1 MLLKDPET
9 KEKTFAKEPLAIYV
23 HFGFCASKCPYCDFM
38 SEKIPENPDFGL
50 WLEEYKKALDFYVPF
65 TKGRRVQSVY
75 FGGGT
80 PSLLPADFFET
91 ILSYIQCNY
100 IVEDNA
106 EITMEGNPSSVTL
119 AKLKAW
125 KAAGINR
132 FSLGVQAFDDEV
144 LRFLGRRH
152 NGKEALAALENTLKV
167 FANASFDMIY
177 AYPEHTA
184 EKWERQLSFALSFKA
199 PHMSLYQLVI
209 EPPSVFYN
217 KGLEPIAE
225 DKAADLYKL
234 TDEMTAAA
242 GIPWYE
248 ISNYARD
255 GAQSRHNLAYW
266 RYAEYIGIGPS
277 AHGRVRLKG
286 GELYATEQ
294 VRAPFNWLKA
304 KDKNAELT
312 LLNEKEKREER
323 VLMGLRTREGVDLSL
338 VDAVKAQEYAQEGL
352 LVFEKGRVSPTLEG
366 RLVLDT
372 IITELIIGN
381 KEG

>member
-1 MLLKDPET
+1 MLLKNAERE
-9 KEKTFAKEPLAIYV
+9 EKTPAKEPLAIYV

-38 SEKIPENPDFGL
+38 SEKIPEDMDFSL
-50 WLEEYKKALDFYVPF
+50 WLEEYKKALDFYAPF

-80 PSLLPADFFET
+80 PSLLPAGFFEA

-100 IVEDNA
+100 FVEDNA

-184 EKWERQLSFALSFKA
+184 EKWRQQLAFALSFKA
-199 PHMSLYQLVI
+199 PHMSLYQLAI
-209 EPPSVFYN
+209 EPPSVFY
-217 KGLEPIAE
+217 KQGLEPIAE
-225 DKAADLYKL
+225 DEAANLYEL
-234 TDEMTAAA
+234 TDEMMRAA

-248 ISNYARD
+248 ISNYARK
-255 GAQSRHNLAYW
+255 GAQSRHNLTYW
-266 RYAEYIGIGPS
+266 RYGEYIGIGPS

-304 KDKNAELT
+304 KDKNAEVVLLT
-312 LLNEKEKREER
+312 AEEKREEQ
-323 VLMGLRTREGVDLSL
+323 VLMGLRTKEGVDLSL
-338 VDAVKAQEYAQEGL
+338 VNTIKAREYAEEGL
-352 LVFEKGRVSPTLEG
+352 LAFENGRVYPTLAG

-372 IITELIIGN
+372 VI
-381 KEG
+381 EGVTG

>member
-1 MLLKDPET
+1 MLLKNAERE
-9 KEKTFAKEPLAIYV
+9 EKTPAKEPLAIYV

-38 SEKIPENPDFGL
+38 SEKIPEDMDFSL
-50 WLEEYKKALDFYVPF
+50 WLEEYKKALDFYAPF

-80 PSLLPADFFET
+80 PSLLPAGFFEA

-100 IVEDNA
+100 FVEDNA

-184 EKWERQLSFALSFKA
+184 EKWRQQLAFALSFKA
-199 PHMSLYQLVI
+199 PHMSLYQLAI
-209 EPPSVFYN
+209 EPPSVFR
-217 KGLEPIAE
+217 IF
-225 DKAADLYKL
+225 
-234 TDEMTAAA
+234 T
-242 GIPWYE
+242 
-248 ISNYARD
+248 
-255 GAQSRHNLAYW
+255 
-266 RYAEYIGIGPS
+266 
-277 AHGRVRLKG
+277 
-286 GELYATEQ
+286 
-294 VRAPFNWLKA
+294 
-304 KDKNAELT
+304 
-312 LLNEKEKREER
+312 
-323 VLMGLRTREGVDLSL
+323 
-338 VDAVKAQEYAQEGL
+338 
-352 LVFEKGRVSPTLEG
+352 
-366 RLVLDT
+366 
-372 IITELIIGN
+372 
-381 KEG
+381 

>member
-1 MLLKDPET
+1 MLLKNAER
-9 KEKTFAKEPLAIYV
+9 KEKTPAKEPLAIYV

-38 SEKIPENPDFGL
+38 SEKIPEDMDFSL
-50 WLEEYKKALDFYVPF
+50 WLEEYKKALDFYAPF

-80 PSLLPADFFET
+80 PSLLPAGFFEA

-100 IVEDNA
+100 FVEDNA

-144 LRFLGRRH
+144 LKFLGRRH

-184 EKWERQLSFALSFKA
+184 EKWRQQLAFALSFKA
-199 PHMSLYQLVI
+199 PHMSLYQLAI
-209 EPPSVFYN
+209 EPPSVFY
-217 KGLEPIAE
+217 KQGLEPIAE
-225 DKAADLYKL
+225 DEAANLYEL
-234 TDEMTAAA
+234 TDEMMRAA

-248 ISNYARD
+248 ISNYARK
-255 GAQSRHNLAYW
+255 GAQSRHNLTYW
-266 RYAEYIGIGPS
+266 RYGEYIGIGPS

-304 KDKNAELT
+304 KDKNAEVVLLT
-312 LLNEKEKREER
+312 AEEKREEQ
-323 VLMGLRTREGVDLSL
+323 VLMGLRTKEGVDLSL
-338 VDAVKAQEYAQEGL
+338 VNTIKAREYAEEGL
-352 LVFEKGRVSPTLEG
+352 LAFENGRVYPTLAG

-372 IITELIIGN
+372 VI
-381 KEG
+381 EGVTG

>member
-1 MLLKDPET
+1 MLLKNAER
-9 KEKTFAKEPLAIYV
+9 KEKTPAKESLAIYV

-38 SEKIPENPDFGL
+38 SEKIPEDMDFSL
-50 WLEEYKKALDFYVPF
+50 WLEEYKKAFDFYAPF

-80 PSLLPADFFET
+80 PSLLPAGFFEA

-100 IVEDNA
+100 FVEDNA

-184 EKWERQLSFALSFKA
+184 EKWRQQLAFALSFKA
-199 PHMSLYQLVI
+199 PHMSLYQLAI
-209 EPPSVFYN
+209 EPPSVFY
-217 KGLEPIAE
+217 KQGLEPIAE
-225 DKAADLYKL
+225 DEAANLYEL
-234 TDEMTAAA
+234 TDEMMRAA

-248 ISNYARD
+248 ISNYARK
-255 GAQSRHNLAYW
+255 GAQSRHNLTYW
-266 RYAEYIGIGPS
+266 RYGEYIGIGPS

-304 KDKNAELT
+304 KDKNAEVVLLT
-312 LLNEKEKREER
+312 AEEKREEQ
-323 VLMGLRTREGVDLSL
+323 VLMGLRTKEGVDLSL
-338 VDAVKAQEYAQEGL
+338 VNTIKAREYAEEGL
-352 LVFEKGRVSPTLEG
+352 LAFENGRVYPTLAG

-372 IITELIIGN
+372 VI
-381 KEG
+381 EGVKG

>member
-1 MLLKDPET
+1 MRGEVIK
-9 KEKTFAKEPLAIYV
+9 KPLAIYI

-38 SEKIPENPDFGL
+38 SEKIPEDMNFSL

-80 PSLLPADFFET
+80 PSLLPADFFEA

-119 AKLKAW
+119 AKLEAW
-125 KAAGINR
+125 KTAGINR

-144 LRFLGRRH
+144 LKFLGRRH

-167 FANASFDMIY
+167 FTNASFDMIY

-184 EKWERQLSFALSFKA
+184 EKWKKQLSFALSFKA

-242 GIPWYE
+242 SIPWYE

-255 GAQSRHNLAYW
+255 GAQSLHNLAYW

-277 AHGRVRLKG
+277 AHGRVRLKD

-294 VRAPFNWLKA
+294 VHAPFNWLKA
-304 KDKNAELT
+304 KNKNTELVPLTAE
-312 LLNEKEKREER
+312 EKREER

-338 VDAVKAQEYAQEGL
+338 VNTIKAREYAEEGL
-352 LVFEKGRVSPTLEG
+352 LMFENGRVYPTLAG

-372 IITELIIGN
+372 IIAELIIGN
-381 KEG
+381 KEREKARKIC

>member
-1 MLLKDPET
+1 MFLEGSGSAVR
-9 KEKTFAKEPLAIYV
+9 EEAVKEPLAIYV

-38 SEKIPENPDFGL
+38 SEKIPENMDVSL

-65 TKGRRVQSVY
+65 TKGRRVQSIY

-80 PSLLPADFFET
+80 PSLLPADFFED

-100 IVEDNA
+100 FVEDDA

-144 LRFLGRRH
+144 LKFLGRRH

-167 FANASFDMIY
+167 FANSSFDMIY
-177 AYPEHTA
+177 AYPKHTA
-184 EKWERQLSFALSFKA
+184 KKWEGQLLFALSFGA

-209 EPPSVFYN
+209 EPPSAFYN

-225 DKAADLYKL
+225 DEAADLYKL

-248 ISNYARD
+248 VSNYAGE

-286 GELYATEQ
+286 GGLYATEQ
-294 VRAPFNWLKA
+294 VRSPFNWLKA
-304 KDKNAELT
+304 KDKNSELV
-312 LLNEKEKREER
+312 LLTPEEQREER
-323 VLMGLRTREGVDLSL
+323 VLMGLRTREGVDLGL
-338 VDAVKAQEYAQEGL
+338 VDVAKAREYSEEGL
-352 LVFEKGRVSPTLEG
+352 LVFENGRIYPTLAG
-366 RLVLDT
+366 RLVLDA
-372 IITELIIGN
+372 IITGLIVGS
-381 KEG
+381 K

>member
-1 MLLKDPET
+1 MLLKNAERE
-9 KEKTFAKEPLAIYV
+9 EKTPAKEPLAIYV

-38 SEKIPENPDFGL
+38 SEKIPEDMDFSL
-50 WLEEYKKALDFYVPF
+50 WLEEYKKALDFYAPF

-80 PSLLPADFFET
+80 PSLLPAGFFEA

-100 IVEDNA
+100 FVEDNA

-152 NGKEALAALENTLKV
+152 NGKEALAALENTLEV

-184 EKWERQLSFALSFKA
+184 EKWRQQLAFALSFKA
-199 PHMSLYQLVI
+199 PHMSLYQLAI
-209 EPPSVFYN
+209 EPPSVFY
-217 KGLEPIAE
+217 KQGLEPIAE
-225 DKAADLYKL
+225 DEAANLYEL
-234 TDEMTAAA
+234 TDEMMRAA

-248 ISNYARD
+248 ISNYARK
-255 GAQSRHNLAYW
+255 GAQSRHNLTYW
-266 RYAEYIGIGPS
+266 RYGEYIGIGPS

-304 KDKNAELT
+304 KDKNAEVILLT
-312 LLNEKEKREER
+312 AEEKREEQ
-323 VLMGLRTREGVDLSL
+323 VLMGLRTKEGVDLSL
-338 VDAVKAQEYAQEGL
+338 VNTIKAREYAEEGL
-352 LVFEKGRVSPTLEG
+352 LAFENGRVYPTLAG

-372 IITELIIGN
+372 VI
-381 KEG
+381 EGVTG

>member
-1 MLLKDPET
+1 MLLKDAKA
-9 KEKTFAKEPLAIYV
+9 KEKSFTKEPLAIYV

-38 SEKIPENPDFGL
+38 SEKIPEDMDFSL
-50 WLEEYKKALDFYVPF
+50 WLDEYKKALDFYVPF

-80 PSLLPADFFET
+80 PSLLPADFFEA
-91 ILSYIQCNY
+91 ILSYIQSNY
-100 IVEDNA
+100 IVEDGA

-177 AYPEHTA
+177 AYPKHTL
-184 EKWERQLSFALSFKA
+184 EKWERQLSFALSFKV

-209 EPPSVFYN
+209 EPPSSFYN

-225 DKAADLYKL
+225 DEAADLYKL

-248 ISNYARD
+248 VSNYAGE

-304 KDKNAELT
+304 KDKNAELVPLT
-312 LLNEKEKREER
+312 AEEQREER
-323 VLMGLRTREGVDLSL
+323 VLMGLRTREGVDLGL
-338 VDAVKAQEYAQEGL
+338 VNAAKVREFAEEGL
-352 LVFEKGRVSPTLEG
+352 LMLEKGRALPTLEG

-372 IITELIIGN
+372 IITELII
-381 KEG
+381 

>member
-1 MLLKDPET
+1 MLLKDAKA
-9 KEKTFAKEPLAIYV
+9 KEKSFTKEPLAIYV

-38 SEKIPENPDFGL
+38 SEKIPEDMDFSL
-50 WLEEYKKALDFYVPF
+50 WLDEYKKALDFYVPF

-80 PSLLPADFFET
+80 PSLLPADFFES
-91 ILSYIQCNY
+91 ILSYIQSNY
-100 IVEDNA
+100 IVEDGA

-132 FSLGVQAFDDEV
+132 FSLGVQAFDDDV

-167 FANASFDMIY
+167 FTNASFDMIY

-184 EKWERQLSFALSFKA
+184 EKWKKQLSFALSFKV

-209 EPPSVFYN
+209 EPPSAFYN

-225 DKAADLYKL
+225 DEAADLYKL

-248 ISNYARD
+248 VSNYAGE

-304 KDKNAELT
+304 KDKNAELVPLT
-312 LLNEKEKREER
+312 AEEQREER
-323 VLMGLRTREGVDLSL
+323 VLMGLRTREGVDLGL
-338 VDAVKAQEYAQEGL
+338 VNAAKVREFAEEGL
-352 LVFEKGRVSPTLEG
+352 LMLEKGRALPTLEG

-372 IITELIIGN
+372 IITELII
-381 KEG
+381 

>member
-1 MLLKDPET
+1 MLLKNAERE
-9 KEKTFAKEPLAIYV
+9 EKTPAKEPLAIYV

-38 SEKIPENPDFGL
+38 SEKIPEDMDFSL
-50 WLEEYKKALDFYVPF
+50 WLEEYKKALDFYAPF

-80 PSLLPADFFET
+80 PSLLPAGFFEA

-100 IVEDNA
+100 FVEDNA

-184 EKWERQLSFALSFKA
+184 EKWRQQLAFALSFKA
-199 PHMSLYQLVI
+199 PHMSLYQLAI
-209 EPPSVFYN
+209 EPPSVFY
-217 KGLEPIAE
+217 KQGLEPIAE
-225 DKAADLYKL
+225 DKAANLYEL
-234 TDEMTAAA
+234 TDEMMRVA

-248 ISNYARD
+248 ISNYARK
-255 GAQSRHNLAYW
+255 GAQSRHNLTYW
-266 RYAEYIGIGPS
+266 RYGEYIGIGPS

-304 KDKNAELT
+304 KDKNAEVVLLT
-312 LLNEKEKREER
+312 AEEKREEQ
-323 VLMGLRTREGVDLSL
+323 VLMGLRTKEGVDLSL
-338 VDAVKAQEYAQEGL
+338 VNTIKAREYAEEGL
-352 LVFEKGRVSPTLEG
+352 LAFENGRVYPTLKG

-372 IITELIIGN
+372 VI
-381 KEG
+381 EGVTG

>member
-1 MLLKDPET
+1 VFLEGSGSAVR
-9 KEKTFAKEPLAIYV
+9 EEAVKEPVAIYV

-38 SEKIPENPDFGL
+38 SEKIPENMDVSL

-65 TKGRRVQSVY
+65 TKGRRVQSIY

-80 PSLLPADFFET
+80 PSLLPADFFED

-100 IVEDNA
+100 FVEDDA

-144 LRFLGRRH
+144 LKFLGRRH

-167 FANASFDMIY
+167 FANSSFDMIY

-184 EKWERQLSFALSFKA
+184 QKWEGQLLFALSFGA

-217 KGLEPIAE
+217 QGLEPIAE
-225 DKAADLYKL
+225 DEAADLYKL

-242 GIPWYE
+242 GVPWYE
-248 ISNYARD
+248 ISNYARKE
-255 GAQSRHNLAYW
+255 AQSRHNLAYW
-266 RYAEYIGIGPS
+266 RYSEYIGIGPS

-286 GELYATEQ
+286 GGLYATEQ
-294 VRAPFNWLKA
+294 VRSPFNWLKA
-304 KDKNAELT
+304 KDKNSELV
-312 LLNEKEKREER
+312 LLTPEEQREER
-323 VLMGLRTREGVDLSL
+323 VLMSLRTREGVDLGF
-338 VDAVKAQEYAQEGL
+338 VDVAKAREYSEEGL
-352 LVFEKGRVSPTLEG
+352 LVFENGRVYPTLAG

-372 IITELIIGN
+372 IITGLIVGS
-381 KEG
+381 K

>member
-1 MLLKDPET
+1 MLLKNAER
-9 KEKTFAKEPLAIYV
+9 KEKTPAKEPLAIYV

-38 SEKIPENPDFGL
+38 SEKIPEDMDFSL
-50 WLEEYKKALDFYVPF
+50 WLEEYKKALDFYAPF

-80 PSLLPADFFET
+80 PSLLPAGFFEA

-100 IVEDNA
+100 FVEDNA

-144 LRFLGRRH
+144 LKFLGRRH

-184 EKWERQLSFALSFKA
+184 EKWRQQLAFALSFKA
-199 PHMSLYQLVI
+199 PHMSLYQLAI
-209 EPPSVFYN
+209 EPPSVFY
-217 KGLEPIAE
+217 KQGLEPIAE
-225 DKAADLYKL
+225 DEAANLYEL
-234 TDEMTAAA
+234 TDEMMRAA

-248 ISNYARD
+248 ISNYARK
-255 GAQSRHNLAYW
+255 GAQSRHNLTYW
-266 RYAEYIGIGPS
+266 RYGEYIGIGLS

-304 KDKNAELT
+304 KDKNAEVVLLT
-312 LLNEKEKREER
+312 AEEKREEQ
-323 VLMGLRTREGVDLSL
+323 VLMGLRTKEGVDLSL
-338 VDAVKAQEYAQEGL
+338 VNTIKAREYAEEGL
-352 LVFEKGRVSPTLEG
+352 LAFENGRVYPTLAG

-372 IITELIIGN
+372 VI
-381 KEG
+381 EGVTG

>member
-1 MLLKDPET
+1 MLLKDAKA
-9 KEKTFAKEPLAIYV
+9 KEKSFTKEPLAIYV

-38 SEKIPENPDFGL
+38 SEKIPEDMDFSL
-50 WLEEYKKALDFYVPF
+50 WLDEYKKALDFYVPF

-80 PSLLPADFFET
+80 PSLLPADFFEA
-91 ILSYIQCNY
+91 ILSYIQSNY
-100 IVEDNA
+100 IVEDGA

-177 AYPEHTA
+177 AYPMHTL
-184 EKWERQLSFALSFKA
+184 EKWERQLSFALSFKV

-209 EPPSVFYN
+209 EPPSAFYN

-225 DKAADLYKL
+225 DEAADLYKL

-248 ISNYARD
+248 VSNYAGE

-304 KDKNAELT
+304 KDKNAKLVPLT
-312 LLNEKEKREER
+312 AEEQREER
-323 VLMGLRTREGVDLSL
+323 VLMGLRTREGVDLGL
-338 VDAVKAQEYAQEGL
+338 VDAAKVREFAEEGL
-352 LVFEKGRVSPTLEG
+352 LMLEKGRALPTLEG

-372 IITELIIGN
+372 IITELII
-381 KEG
+381 

>member
-1 MLLKDPET
+1 MLLKNAER
-9 KEKTFAKEPLAIYV
+9 KEKTPAKEPLAIYV

-38 SEKIPENPDFGL
+38 SEKIPEDMDFSL
-50 WLEEYKKALDFYVPF
+50 WLEEYKKALDFYAPF

-80 PSLLPADFFET
+80 PSLLPAGFFEA

-100 IVEDNA
+100 FVEDNA
-106 EITMEGNPSSVTL
+106 EITMEGNPSLVTL

-152 NGKEALAALENTLKV
+152 NGKEALAALENTLEV

-184 EKWERQLSFALSFKA
+184 EKWRQQLAFALSFKA
-199 PHMSLYQLVI
+199 PHMSLYQLAI
-209 EPPSVFYN
+209 EPPSVFY
-217 KGLEPIAE
+217 KQGLEPIAE
-225 DKAADLYKL
+225 DEAANLYEL
-234 TDEMTAAA
+234 TDEMMRAA

-248 ISNYARD
+248 ISNYARK
-255 GAQSRHNLAYW
+255 GAQSRHNLTYW
-266 RYAEYIGIGPS
+266 RYGEYIGIGPS

-304 KDKNAELT
+304 KDKNAEVVLLT
-312 LLNEKEKREER
+312 AEEKREEQ
-323 VLMGLRTREGVDLSL
+323 VLMGLRTKEGVDLSL
-338 VDAVKAQEYAQEGL
+338 VNTIKAREYAEEGL
-352 LVFEKGRVSPTLEG
+352 LAFENGRVYPTLAG

-372 IITELIIGN
+372 VI
-381 KEG
+381 EGVTG

>member
-1 MLLKDPET
+1 MLLKKPET
-9 KEKTFAKEPLAIYV
+9 KEKIPVKGPLAVYI

-50 WLEEYKKALDFYVPF
+50 WLEEYKKALDFYMPF
-65 TKGRRVQSVY
+65 TKGRRVQSIY

-80 PSLLPADFFET
+80 PSLLPANFFET

-100 IVEDNA
+100 IVEDNV
-106 EITMEGNPSSVTL
+106 EITMEGNPSSITL

-152 NGKEALAALENTLKV
+152 NGKEALEALENTLKV

-177 AYPEHTA
+177 AYPEHTL
-184 EKWERQLSFALSFKA
+184 EKWQQQLSFALSFKV
-199 PHMSLYQLVI
+199 PHMSLYQLAI

-225 DKAADLYKL
+225 DEAADLYKL

-248 ISNYARD
+248 VSNYARE

-266 RYAEYIGIGPS
+266 RYLEYIGIGPS

-286 GELYATEQ
+286 GQLYAQ
-294 VRAPFNWLKA
+294 NHRP
-304 KDKNAELT
+304 
-312 LLNEKEKREER
+312 
-323 VLMGLRTREGVDLSL
+323 
-338 VDAVKAQEYAQEGL
+338 
-352 LVFEKGRVSPTLEG
+352 
-366 RLVLDT
+366 
-372 IITELIIGN
+372 
-381 KEG
+381 

>member
-1 MLLKDPET
+1 MRE
-9 KEKTFAKEPLAIYV
+9 EAVKEPLAIYV

-38 SEKIPENPDFGL
+38 SEKIPEDMDFSL
-50 WLEEYKKALDFYVPF
+50 WSEEYKKALDFYVPF
-65 TKGRRVQSVY
+65 TKGRRVQSIY

-80 PSLLPADFFET
+80 PSLLPADFFED

-100 IVEDNA
+100 FVEDDA

-144 LRFLGRRH
+144 LKFLGRRH

-167 FANASFDMIY
+167 FANSSFDMIY

-184 EKWERQLSFALSFKA
+184 KKWERQLSFALSFKV

-217 KGLEPIAE
+217 RGLEPIAE

-242 GIPWYE
+242 GVPWYE
-248 ISNYARD
+248 ISNYARK

-266 RYAEYIGIGPS
+266 RYSEYIGIGPS

-294 VRAPFNWLKA
+294 VRSPFNWLKA
-304 KDKNAELT
+304 KDKNSELV
-312 LLNEKEKREER
+312 LLTPEEQREER
-323 VLMGLRTREGVDLSL
+323 VLMGFRTREGVDLGL
-338 VDAVKAQEYAQEGL
+338 VDVAKAREYSEEGL
-352 LVFEKGRVSPTLEG
+352 LVFENGKIYPTLAG
-366 RLVLDT
+366 RLVLDA
-372 IITELIIGN
+372 IITGLIVGS
-381 KEG
+381 K

>member
-1 MLLKDPET
+1 MLLKNAERE
-9 KEKTFAKEPLAIYV
+9 EKTPAKEPLAIYV
-23 HFGFCASKCPYCDFM
+23 HFGFCASKCSYCDFM
-38 SEKIPENPDFGL
+38 SEKIPEDMDFSL
-50 WLEEYKKALDFYVPF
+50 WLEEYKKAFDFYAPF

-80 PSLLPADFFET
+80 PSLLPAGFFEA

-100 IVEDNA
+100 FVEDNA

-144 LRFLGRRH
+144 LKFLGRRH

-177 AYPEHTA
+177 AYPKHTA
-184 EKWERQLSFALSFKA
+184 EKWRQQLAFALSFKA
-199 PHMSLYQLVI
+199 PHMSLYQLAI
-209 EPPSVFYN
+209 EPPSVFY
-217 KGLEPIAE
+217 KQGLEPIAE
-225 DKAADLYKL
+225 DEAANLYEL
-234 TDEMTAAA
+234 TDEMMRAA

-248 ISNYARD
+248 ISNYARK
-255 GAQSRHNLAYW
+255 GAQSRHNLTYW
-266 RYAEYIGIGPS
+266 RYGEYIGIGPS

-304 KDKNAELT
+304 KDKNAEVVLLT
-312 LLNEKEKREER
+312 AEEKHEEQ
-323 VLMGLRTREGVDLSL
+323 VLMGLRTKEGVDLSL
-338 VDAVKAQEYAQEGL
+338 VNTIKAREYAEEGL
-352 LVFEKGRVSPTLEG
+352 LAFENGRVYPTLAG

-372 IITELIIGN
+372 VI
-381 KEG
+381 EGVTG

>member
-1 MLLKDPET
+1 MLLKNAER
-9 KEKTFAKEPLAIYV
+9 KEKTPAKESLAIYV

-38 SEKIPENPDFGL
+38 SEKIPEDMDFSL
-50 WLEEYKKALDFYVPF
+50 WLEEYKKAFDFYAPF

-80 PSLLPADFFET
+80 PSLLPAGFFEA

-100 IVEDNA
+100 FVEDNA

-184 EKWERQLSFALSFKA
+184 EKWRQQLAFALSFKA
-199 PHMSLYQLVI
+199 PHMSLYQLAI
-209 EPPSVFYN
+209 EPPSVFY
-217 KGLEPIAE
+217 KQGLEPIAE
-225 DKAADLYKL
+225 DEAANLYEL
-234 TDEMTAAA
+234 TDEMMRAA

-248 ISNYARD
+248 ISNYARK
-255 GAQSRHNLAYW
+255 GAQSRHNLTYW
-266 RYAEYIGIGPS
+266 RYGEYICIGPS

-304 KDKNAELT
+304 KDKNAEVVLLT
-312 LLNEKEKREER
+312 AEEKREEQ
-323 VLMGLRTREGVDLSL
+323 VLMGLRTKEGVDLSL
-338 VDAVKAQEYAQEGL
+338 VNTIKAREYAEEGL
-352 LVFEKGRVSPTLEG
+352 LAFEKGRVYPTLAG

-372 IITELIIGN
+372 VI
-381 KEG
+381 EGVTG

>member
-1 MLLKDPET
+1 MLLKNAER
-9 KEKTFAKEPLAIYV
+9 KEKTPAKEPLAIYV

-38 SEKIPENPDFGL
+38 SEKIPEDMDFSL
-50 WLEEYKKALDFYVPF
+50 WLEEYKKALDFYAPF

-80 PSLLPADFFET
+80 PSLLPAGFFEA

-100 IVEDNA
+100 FVEDNA

-184 EKWERQLSFALSFKA
+184 EKWRQQLAFALSFKA
-199 PHMSLYQLVI
+199 PHMSLYQLAI
-209 EPPSVFYN
+209 EPPSVFY
-217 KGLEPIAE
+217 KQGLEPIAE
-225 DKAADLYKL
+225 DEAANLYEL
-234 TDEMTAAA
+234 TDEMMRAA

-248 ISNYARD
+248 ISNYARK
-255 GAQSRHNLAYW
+255 GAQSRHNLTYW
-266 RYAEYIGIGPS
+266 RYGEYIGIGPS

-304 KDKNAELT
+304 KDKNAEVVLLT
-312 LLNEKEKREER
+312 AEEKREEQ
-323 VLMGLRTREGVDLSL
+323 VLMGLRTKEGVDLSL
-338 VDAVKAQEYAQEGL
+338 VNTIKAREYAEEGL
-352 LVFEKGRVSPTLEG
+352 LAFENGRVYPTLAG

-372 IITELIIGN
+372 VI
-381 KEG
+381 EGVTG

>member
-1 MLLKDPET
+1 MLLKNAER
-9 KEKTFAKEPLAIYV
+9 KEKTPAKESLAIYV

-38 SEKIPENPDFGL
+38 SEKIPEDMDFSL
-50 WLEEYKKALDFYVPF
+50 WLEEYKKAFDFYAPF

-80 PSLLPADFFET
+80 PSLLPAGFFEA

-100 IVEDNA
+100 FVEDNA

-184 EKWERQLSFALSFKA
+184 EKWRQQLAFALSFKA
-199 PHMSLYQLVI
+199 PHMSLYQLAI
-209 EPPSVFYN
+209 EPPSVFY
-217 KGLEPIAE
+217 KQGLEPIAE
-225 DKAADLYKL
+225 DEAANLYEL
-234 TDEMTAAA
+234 TDEMMRAA

-248 ISNYARD
+248 ISNYARK
-255 GAQSRHNLAYW
+255 GAQSRHNLTYW
-266 RYAEYIGIGPS
+266 RYGEYIGIGPS

-304 KDKNAELT
+304 KDKNAEVVLLT
-312 LLNEKEKREER
+312 AEEKREEQ
-323 VLMGLRTREGVDLSL
+323 VLMGLRTKEGVDLSL
-338 VDAVKAQEYAQEGL
+338 VNTIKAREYAEEGL
-352 LVFEKGRVSPTLEG
+352 LAFENGRVYPTLAG

-372 IITELIIGN
+372 VI
-381 KEG
+381 EGVTG

>member
-1 MLLKDPET
+1 MLLKNAERE
-9 KEKTFAKEPLAIYV
+9 EKTPAKEPLAIYV

-38 SEKIPENPDFGL
+38 SEKIPEDMDFSL
-50 WLEEYKKALDFYVPF
+50 WLEEYKKALDFYAPF

-80 PSLLPADFFET
+80 PSLLPAGFFEA

-100 IVEDNA
+100 FVEDNA

-184 EKWERQLSFALSFKA
+184 EKWRQQLAFALSFKA
-199 PHMSLYQLVI
+199 PHMSLYQLAI
-209 EPPSVFYN
+209 EPPSVFY
-217 KGLEPIAE
+217 KQGLEPIAE
-225 DKAADLYKL
+225 DEAANLYEL
-234 TDEMTAAA
+234 TDEMMRAA

-248 ISNYARD
+248 ISNYARK
-255 GAQSRHNLAYW
+255 GAQSRHNLTYW
-266 RYAEYIGIGPS
+266 RYGEYIGIGPS

-294 VRAPFNWLKA
+294 VRTPFNWLKA
-304 KDKNAELT
+304 KDKNAEGVLLT
-312 LLNEKEKREER
+312 AEEKREEQ
-323 VLMGLRTREGVDLSL
+323 VLMGLRTKEGVDLSL
-338 VDAVKAQEYAQEGL
+338 VNTIKAREYAEEGL
-352 LVFEKGRVSPTLEG
+352 LAFENGRVYPTLKG

-372 IITELIIGN
+372 VI
-381 KEG
+381 EGVTG

>member
-1 MLLKDPET
+1 MLLKNAER
-9 KEKTFAKEPLAIYV
+9 KEKTPAKEPLAIYV

-38 SEKIPENPDFGL
+38 SEKIPEDMDFSL
-50 WLEEYKKALDFYVPF
+50 WLEEYKKALDFYAPF

-80 PSLLPADFFET
+80 PSLLPAGFFEA

-100 IVEDNA
+100 FVEDNA
-106 EITMEGNPSSVTL
+106 EITMEGNPSLVTL

-184 EKWERQLSFALSFKA
+184 EKWRQQLAFALSFKA
-199 PHMSLYQLVI
+199 PHMSLYQLAI
-209 EPPSVFYN
+209 EPPSVFY
-217 KGLEPIAE
+217 KQGLEPIAE
-225 DKAADLYKL
+225 DEAANLYEL
-234 TDEMTAAA
+234 TDEMMRAA

-248 ISNYARD
+248 ISNYARK
-255 GAQSRHNLAYW
+255 GAQSRHNLTYW
-266 RYAEYIGIGPS
+266 RYGEYIGIGPS

-304 KDKNAELT
+304 KDKNAEVVLLT
-312 LLNEKEKREER
+312 AEEKREEQ
-323 VLMGLRTREGVDLSL
+323 VLMGLRTKEGVDLSL
-338 VDAVKAQEYAQEGL
+338 VNTIKAREYAEEGL
-352 LVFEKGRVSPTLEG
+352 LAFENGRVYPTLAG

-372 IITELIIGN
+372 VI
-381 KEG
+381 EGVTG